1 MTTYLSAFLKKKMH
15 TGQKIKMLRKL
26 LGITQ
31 DQLAEKINKTRP
43 LVSGIEK
50 TGQGHPY
57 TIVSICKALKIKPEQ
72 LEQFDEQSIR
82 RFISG
87 KPETDKKEMEALL
100 REMDLLKD
108 LVKSKQDQINMLQE
122 ELAIYKKK
130 KRGR

>member
-1 MTTYLSAFLKKKMH
+1 MSIFEKKMH

-26 LGITQ
+26 LGMTQ

-57 TIVSICKALKIKPEQ
+57 TINSICKALKIKPDQ
-72 LEQFDEQSIR
+72 LEQFDEQSIK

-87 KPETDKKEMEALL
+87 KPEVDKKEIEALN

-108 LVKSKQDQINMLQE
+108 LVKSKQDQIDMLQE

-130 KRGR
+130 KGTR